1 MLRHLAP
8 IALLLAAGPALAW
21 GERCEFS
28 AEREITLDAK
38 ALQQLHVIAAAGD
51 LTIRGEAGLARVTAR
66 GTACASTQ
74 ALLDGIRLTIGG
86 GDGPEGDSSTLR
98 VVTPEPNWSWGD
110 TYAYLDLEV
119 RVPASLPLE
128 VQDSS
133 GDVTIEDVAALTVR
147 DSSGDLEI
155 RDVAGRVRVADS
167 SGDIEV
173 RNAGSVLVD
182 DDSSGD
188 IELSD
193 IGGDARIERDSS
205 GDIDL
210 ADIQGNAMVEVD
222 SSGDIEF
229 RRIKGSASV
238 DRDSSG
244 GIRAEDVGGDFV
256 VRIDGSGGIHHHGV
270 AGRVDIPEDD

>member
-1 MLRHLAP
+1 MVRHLAP
-8 IALLLAAGPALAW
+8 IALLLAASPALAW

-28 AEREITLDAK
+28 AQREVTLDAK
-38 ALQQLHVIAAAGD
+38 ALQQLGVIAAAGD
-51 LTIRGEAGLARVTAR
+51 LTIRGEPGLTRITAT
-66 GTACASTQ
+66 GTACASSQ
-74 ALLDGIRLTIGG
+74 ALLDGIQLTAGG
-86 GDGPEGDSSTLR
+86 GDGPEGDGSVLR
-98 VVTPEPNWSWGD
+98 VVTPEASWSWGD
-110 TYAYLDLEV
+110 NYAYLDLQV
-119 RVPASLPLE
+119 RVPGTLALD

-133 GDVTIEDVAALTVR
+133 GDVEVEDVAALTVR
-147 DSSGDLEI
+147 DSSGDIEI
-155 RDVAGRVRVADS
+155 RDIAGLVRVADS
-167 SGDIEV
+167 SGDIDV
-173 RNAGSVLVD
+173 RNAGSVVVD

-229 RRIKGSASV
+229 SRIKGSAKV

-244 GIRAEDVGGDFV
+244 GIRADDVGGDFV